1 MSRGPSRQPLPQN
14 IRVWGAVMHLSG
26 LVPVLLG
33 PFPPGLYLLVPFVV
47 WRLTRDHHGFV
58 DDQGRSLLNFQI
70 SMQIYL
76 MILLMLSL
84 FLLFVTCSFA
94 FTNNARLTGWENTF
108 TILVYAVVGLYALA
122 VLFQICAVAIGAL
135 RALRGET
142 YRYPL
147 SLTFLEL

>member
-1 MSRGPSRQPLPQN
+1 MTRGQPSPTLPKHV
-14 IRVWGAVMHLSG
+14 RLRGAAVHLSG
-26 LVPVLLG
+26 LVPVVMGVSL
-33 PFPPGLYLLVPFVV
+33 PFVFLVVPLAV
-47 WRLTRDHHGFV
+47 WLLTRDQHPFV